1 MEECACLQ
9 TGAGRRMSLGTDTD
23 IAALIGRV
31 ALRDR
36 AALSSLYAAASPKL
50 FAVCL
55 RILKDRSDA
64 EDALQEVFVKIWHR
78 ADQFALSTTSP
89 AGWLVTIARN
99 HSIDVLRARKPVADN
114 IEDNFDLADTARD
127 PEAETVLK
135 GEGRR
140 IDRCM
145 EELDSDRA
153 VAVRS
158 AYVEG
163 LSYQELADRF
173 NVPLNTMRTWL
184 RRSLLKLRECLD
196 R

>member
-1 MEECACLQ
+1 MTTENDTAVLL
-9 TGAGRRMSLGTDTD
+9 GR
-23 IAALIGRV
+23 I

-36 AALSSLYAAASPKL
+36 AALSALYSSVSPKL
-50 FAVCL
+50 FAVSL
-55 RILKDRSDA
+55 RILRDRGDA
-64 EDALQEVFVKIWHR
+64 EDALQEVFVKIWQH
-78 ADQFALSTTSP
+78 ADRFAATGRSP
-89 AGWLVTIARN
+89 VAWLVTIARY
-99 HSIDVLRARKPVADN
+99 HAIDMLRARKPVADT
-114 IEDNFDLADTARD
+114 IDDNWEIADQALS

-145 EELDSDRA
+145 EELEADRSA
-153 VAVRS
+153 AVRS

-163 LSYQELADRF
+163 LSYQELAERHD
-173 NVPLNTMRTWL
+173 VPLNTMRTWL